1 MFIFLS
7 LFILLIETLTATT
20 STVNSPTTFSFISF
34 SPESCNNGELLC
46 MGSATSGNGYISL
59 TPEPETEQSN
69 SSDSMFGTSDIA
81 NKVGKVLYP
90 HPVHV
95 WPAII
100 TTTFTIRITP
110 FLKNST
116 SSGDGIAL
124 VFAQDNRP
132 SPNDSYGSYL
142 GMFDRSTQD
151 ESFRQIGVELDT
163 FMNEFDPDGN
173 HIGIVTTSITN
184 PIAFS
189 SINSTDVDL
198 KSGRNIMVKV
208 DYNGWTKMIS
218 VSTGYSNSQLKS
230 VLNHS
235 INLPDIIPSSV
246 YVGFTASTGKTFPE
260 THQILNWFFT
270 SVPLPVLSVKHS
282 AIGKLKFLF
291 IIVLPFL
298 VLVSLLSVIWEAW
311 KRRYEKGD
319 RKEDIESLSRT
330 AADAPKMFRYK
341 ELSKAT
347 CKFNK
352 ENLVGRGGFGSVY
365 KGFTVE
371 NGKTIAVKKISA
383 TSKQGE
389 REFLAEICTIGRL
402 RHKNLVQLQGWCNE
416 GKNLL
421 LVYDYMPNGSLDH
434 FIGKDI
440 LDWQTRH
447 KILTGL
453 ASALL
458 YLHEECGNPVVHR
471 DVKPNNVMLDFNYNA
486 HLGDFGLARLLKNED
501 SVTTNLAGT
510 PGYLAPEIGFTG
522 KATPESDVY
531 SFGMVILEV
540 ICGKRSKRIMED
552 NSLVDYVWNLH
563 AQNQILECVDQQ
575 LKSSFDVE
583 EAKRGLMVGLA
594 CLHPDSMFRPKMR
607 KVVHIFLNRNEPLM
621 ELPEVRPTGVY
632 VSVSCTSITDFVSRT
647 DQLEL
652 QSFTTSMDNIPTCME
667 YDQ

>member
-1 MFIFLS
+1 
-7 LFILLIETLTATT
+7 
-20 STVNSPTTFSFISF
+20 
-34 SPESCNNGELLC
+34 
-46 MGSATSGNGYISL
+46 MGSATSGNGYVSL
-59 TPEPETEQSN
+59 TPEPDEEQNIINSGSSN
-69 SSDSMFGTSDIA
+69 ID
-81 NKVGKVLYP
+81 NKVGRVLYP

-100 TTTFTIRITP
+100 TTTFTLRITP
-110 FLKNST
+110 FAENST
-116 SSGDGIAL
+116 GSGDGMAL

-142 GMFDRSTQD
+142 GMFDRSTQGGN
-151 ESFRQIGVELDT
+151 FQQIGVELDT

-184 PIAFS
+184 PVAFHS
-189 SINSTDVDL
+189 LNNTEVDL
-198 KSGRNIMVKV
+198 KSGRDIEVKV

-218 VSTGYSNSQLKS
+218 ISIGYSNSQLKS

-246 YVGFTASTGKTFPE
+246 YVGFTASTGKTLPE

-282 AIGKLKFLF
+282 DIRKFK
-291 IIVLPFL
+291 IIMMIVIPVL
-298 VLVSLLSVIWEAW
+298 VLFTLLSVGWEAW

-330 AADAPKMFRYK
+330 AADAPKMFGYK

-347 CKFNK
+347 CKFSK

-365 KGFTVE
+365 KGFMLE

-421 LVYDYMPNGSLDH
+421 LVYDYMQNGSLDR

-471 DVKPNNVMLDFNYNA
+471 DVKPNNVMLDSNYNA
-486 HLGDFGLARLLKNED
+486 HLGDFGLARLLNNED

-540 ICGKRSKRIMED
+540 ICGKRSKRVMED

-563 AQNQILECVDQQ
+563 TQNQIIECVDKQ
-575 LKSSFDVE
+575 LKNCFDVE
-583 EAKRGLMVGLA
+583 EAKRYLMVGLA
-594 CLHPDSMFRPKMR
+594 CLHPDSLFRPKMR
-607 KVVHIFLNRNEPLM
+607 KVVHIFLNPNEPLM
-621 ELPEVRPTGVY
+621 ELPEMRPAGVY
-632 VSVSCTSITDFVSRT
+632 VSFSCTSMTYFGSRT
-647 DQLEL
+647 EL
-652 QSFTTSMDNIPTCME
+652 QLQSSTTSTENISTCIE